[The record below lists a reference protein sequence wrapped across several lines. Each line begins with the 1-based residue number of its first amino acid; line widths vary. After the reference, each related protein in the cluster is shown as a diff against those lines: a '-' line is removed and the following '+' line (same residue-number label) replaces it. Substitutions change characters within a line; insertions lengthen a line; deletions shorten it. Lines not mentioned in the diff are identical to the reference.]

1 MKKILLILL
10 ILTAATV
17 MVHSEGIELGDFP
30 IGKWLDANW
39 DAVWEFETNN
49 IRILSTDGSV
59 HYDFDGKTIKDWKV
73 RPGTKGLVLSFYC
86 KETGKKYEFTKPLTN
101 LNLLMKID
109 TDTGNSYS
117 VELPLE
123 K

>member
-1 MKKILLILL
+1 MKKFLLILL

-17 MVHSEGIELGDFP
+17 MVHSESIELGDFP

-39 DAVWEFETNN
+39 DAVWEFESNN
-49 IRILSTDGSV
+49 IRILDTDGGV
-59 HYDFDGKTIKDWKV
+59 YYDFDGKTIKDWKV

-86 KETGKKYEFTKPLTN
+86 LETGKKYEFTKPLTN
-101 LNLLMKID
+101 LNLLMEID
-109 TDTGNSYS
+109 TDTGNHYE
-117 VELPLE
+117 VELPFQ

>member
-1 MKKILLILL
+1 MKKILLFIL

-30 IGKWLDANW
+30 IGKWLDSNW
-39 DAVWEFETNN
+39 DAVWEFNSTN

-59 HYDFDGKTIKDWKV
+59 HYDFDGKTIDNWSVK
-73 RPGTKGLVLSFYC
+73 PGTKGLVLSFYC
-86 KETGKKYEFTKPLTN
+86 PETGKKYQFTKPLTN
-101 LNLLMKID
+101 LNLLMVID
-109 TDTGNSYS
+109 TDTGNHYE
-117 VELPLE
+117 VELPFQ

>member
-1 MKKILLILL
+1 MKKILLFVL

-17 MVHSEGIELGDFP
+17 MVHSEGVELGDFP

-39 DAVWEFETNN
+39 DAVWEFESNN

-59 HYDFDGKTIKDWKV
+59 HYDFDGKTIEDWKV

-86 KETGKKYEFTKPLTN
+86 PETGKKYQFTKPLTN
-101 LNLLMKID
+101 LNLLMVID
-109 TDTGNSYS
+109 TDTGNNYE
-117 VELPLE
+117 VELPFQ

>member
-1 MKKILLILL
+1 MKKVLIIIL
-10 ILTAATV
+10 ILTAVTV

-39 DAVWEFETNN
+39 DAVWEFDSNN

-59 HYDFDGKTIKDWKV
+59 HYNFDGKTIEDWKV
-73 RPGTKGLVLSFYC
+73 RPRTKGLVLSFYC

-101 LNLLMKID
+101 LNLLMVID
-109 TDTGNSYS
+109 TDTGNHYE
-117 VELPLE
+117 VELPLQ